1 MKYVLN
7 FKFIKIILKFGLNL
21 IDRTTH
27 NIYEYHIL
35 IFKTHY
41 IKEAKRMKYIIS
53 LLIVLSLTL
62 VFAGCGGTVAR
73 DMERGYSSVK
83 DSIENGMDDNAFNNQ
98 NDMNG
103 NDNRTYTSDYS
114 SSSYMNSDN
123 INSNDLDSNNMT
135 SHWDN
140 GSNARIDREE
150 AKKIALGHAKV
161 NESDIRDFE
170 IELDKDNGTYK
181 YNVSFEAG
189 NIEYEYDVNANT
201 GEIMESSKEEKH
213 TNSMR

>member
-1 MKYVLN
+1 
-7 FKFIKIILKFGLNL
+7 
-21 IDRTTH
+21 
-27 NIYEYHIL
+27 
-35 IFKTHY
+35 
-41 IKEAKRMKYIIS
+41 MKYIIS
-53 LLIVLSLTL
+53 LLMVLSLTF

-73 DMERGYSSVK
+73 DMEKGYSSVK

-98 NDMNG
+98 NGMNG
-103 NDNRTYTSDYS
+103 NENRTYTSDYS
-114 SSSYMNSDN
+114 SSSYMNSNN

-135 SHWDN
+135 SNWDN
-140 GSNARIDREE
+140 GSNAKIGREE

-181 YNVSFEAG
+181 YDISFESG